1 MSDPI
6 QLPAANTA
14 VYGAGKVSVQAA
26 RKPVSLPRLRE
37 MRERGEKISMLTAYD
52 ATFASVMDAAGVD
65 CILVGDSLGMGD
77 RKFNRMRPSIAWTEG
92 YRGGLILW
100 FLGCC
105 RWPAGAA
112 AMAVTAAPN
121 TNVLNVFM

>member
-6 QLPAANTA
+6 QRSTANTA

-77 RKFNRMRPSIAWTEG
+77 RKFNRMRPSIART
-92 YRGGLILW
+92 
-100 FLGCC
+100 
-105 RWPAGAA
+105 
-112 AMAVTAAPN
+112 
-121 TNVLNVFM
+121 